1 MHHLALAASLLAPL
15 ALAQQSPPCATVNIV
30 VARGSLEAQG
40 AGLLGNLANQT
51 AAQIPGSVITP
62 LVYPAQL
69 DPYPPSVS
77 AGTRNMT
84 DLLVQQVRSCPQT
97 KLVLMGYSQVS
108 LDTVCG
114 THDGSNFN
122 VTEAQFPTVGSLSK
136 EFPASPHASIVVLTK
151 GLVSA
156 VVLFGDPTYV
166 ANQTYAKGTSTKN
179 GIFPRTDFSA
189 CQQLTNRIASYCDET
204 DLFCASGQ
212 NLTTH
217 LGYFQNQ
224 RYITE
229 AAAFAAQM
237 SRQK

>member
-1 MHHLALAASLLAPL
+1 MHTLALAASLLAPL
-15 ALAQQSPPCATVNIV
+15 ALAQQSPPCGTVNIV

-97 KLVLMGYSQVS
+97 KLVLMGYSQGAQVS

-122 VTEAQFPTVGSLSK
+122 VTEAQFPTVGSM
-136 EFPASPHASIVVLTK
+136 I
-151 GLVSA
+151 SA
-156 VVLFGDPTYV
+156 IVLFGDPTYV

-237 SRQK
+237 SKQR

>member
-77 AGTRNMT
+77 AGVRNMT

-97 KLVLMGYSQVS
+97 KLVLMGYSQVRRLGS
-108 LDTVCG
+108 LAKEDLKRRDAHEFWQGAQVSFDTVCG
-114 THDGSNFN
+114 THDGSTFN

-136 EFPASPHASIVVLTK
+136 GISSQPFSLPRRIFADELF
-151 GLVSA
+151 LVSA
-156 VVLFGDPTYV
+156 IVVFGDPTYV
-166 ANQTYAKGTSTKN
+166 ANQTFNKGTSTKN
-179 GIFPRTDFSA
+179 GVRPPPPL
-189 CQQLTNRIASYCDET
+189 QLSHPSKLVSD
-204 DLFCASGQ
+204 SP
-212 NLTTH
+212 
-217 LGYFQNQ
+217 
-224 RYITE
+224 
-229 AAAFAAQM
+229 
-237 SRQK
+237 